1 LKIVEW
7 LRSGYIALH
16 PDPVL
21 NRLTAAET
29 SAFSKLPDR
38 REARKRSLDVTQ
50 SSVL

>member
-29 SAFSKLPDR
+29 QLSESCPTGARLAS
-38 REARKRSLDVTQ
+38 EAWT
-50 SSVL
+50 